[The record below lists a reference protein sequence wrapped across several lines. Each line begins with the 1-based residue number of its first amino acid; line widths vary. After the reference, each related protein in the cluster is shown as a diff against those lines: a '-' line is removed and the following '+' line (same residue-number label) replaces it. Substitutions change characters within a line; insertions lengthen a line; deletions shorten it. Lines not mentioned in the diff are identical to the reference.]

1 MKKFGILL
9 AVLLAATSQMF
20 GQGAKNIKISEVL
33 INNTASLQDEFGR
46 HEPWLE
52 LANTAFS
59 TYNVRG
65 MYITTDRSVLNPK
78 LTAPQRISR
87 MSIIPNGDAR
97 TIMSA
102 RQHLLFHLN
111 SNPKQG
117 TLYLPVPVD
126 TAASNW
132 VAINDGN
139 GIDLIDSVTVPLMR
153 ANESYAL
160 HKDAQG
166 QYVWRVMQPDMVTPN
181 IDNDQS
187 MVESKAAR
195 LKRDDPHG
203 FGITVLSMGIVFFC
217 LFLLFVFFSIFGK
230 LMVKRNRSEKP
241 RKRQPGRVSPEVAKA
256 MAESDAK
263 RHQRND
269 QEIYL
274 AVIAMALKQYQDD
287 IHDEESGIITIHP
300 HHSKW
305 TRV

>member
-132 VAINDGN
+132 VAIYDGN

>member
-132 VAINDGN
+132 VAIYDGN

-241 RKRQPGRVSPEVAKA
+241 RKRQPGRVSAEVAKA

>member
-1 MKKFGILL
+1 MKKIGILL

-132 VAINDGN
+132 VAIYDGN

>member
-9 AVLLAATSQMF
+9 AVLLAATSQLF

-132 VAINDGN
+132 VAIYDGN

>member
-9 AVLLAATSQMF
+9 AVLLTATLQMF

-65 MYITTDRSVLNPK
+65 MYITTDRSVLNPQ

-126 TAASNW
+126 TTATNW
-132 VAINDGN
+132 VAIYDGN

-160 HKDAQG
+160 HKDGQG
-166 QYVWRVMQPDMVTPN
+166 QYVWRVMQPDMVTPD

-230 LMVKRNRSEKP
+230 VMVKRNRSEKP

-263 RHQRND
+263 RHQRNE

>member
-1 MKKFGILL
+1 MKKIGILL
-9 AVLLAATSQMF
+9 AVLLTATSQMF

-65 MYITTDRSVLNPK
+65 MYITTDRSVLNPQ

-126 TAASNW
+126 TTAANW
-132 VAINDGN
+132 VAIYDGN

-153 ANESYAL
+153 TNESYAL

-166 QYVWRVMQPDMVTPN
+166 QYVWRVMQPDMVTPD

-230 LMVKRNRSEKP
+230 VMVKRNRSEKP

-263 RHQRND
+263 RHQRNE

>member
-132 VAINDGN
+132 VAIYDGN

-153 ANESYAL
+153 GNESYAL

>member
-78 LTAPQRISR
+78 LTVPQRISR

-132 VAINDGN
+132 VAIYDGN
-139 GIDLIDSVTVPLMR
+139 GIDLIDSVTVPLLR

>member
-132 VAINDGN
+132 VAIYDGN

-287 IHDEESGIITIHP
+287 IHDVESGIITIHP

>member
-132 VAINDGN
+132 VAIYDGN
-139 GIDLIDSVTVPLMR
+139 GIDLIDSVTVPLLR

>member
-1 MKKFGILL
+1 MKKIGILL
-9 AVLLAATSQMF
+9 AVLLTASAQMS
-20 GQGAKNIKISEVL
+20 GQGAKNIRISEVL
-33 INNTASLQDEFGR
+33 VNNTASMQDEFGR

-65 MYITTDRSVLNPK
+65 MFITTDRSVLDKK
-78 LTAPQRISR
+78 LTAPERISR

-117 TLYLPVPVD
+117 TLYLPVPID
-126 TAASNW
+126 TTRANW
-132 VAINDGN
+132 VAIYDGN
-139 GIDLIDSVTVPLMR
+139 GIDLIDSVTVPRLR

-166 QYVWRVMQPDMVTPN
+166 QYVWRVMEPDMVTPN

-187 MVESKAAR
+187 VTESKAAR

-217 LFLLFVFFSIFGK
+217 LFLLFVFFSLFGK
-230 LMVKRNRSEKP
+230 FMAKKEPSEKP
-241 RKRQPGRVSPEVAKA
+241 RKRQPTRVSPEAAKA
-256 MAESDAK
+256 MAEKDAN
-263 RHQRND
+263 RHKPNN
-269 QEIYL
+269 EVYL

>member
-132 VAINDGN
+132 VAIYDGN
-139 GIDLIDSVTVPLMR
+139 GIDLMMSSPSVVDDYQID
-153 ANESYAL
+153 EL
-160 HKDAQG
+160 H
-166 QYVWRVMQPDMVTPN
+166 
-181 IDNDQS
+181 
-187 MVESKAAR
+187 
-195 LKRDDPHG
+195 L
-203 FGITVLSMGIVFFC
+203 
-217 LFLLFVFFSIFGK
+217 
-230 LMVKRNRSEKP
+230 
-241 RKRQPGRVSPEVAKA
+241 
-256 MAESDAK
+256 
-263 RHQRND
+263 
-269 QEIYL
+269 EI
-274 AVIAMALKQYQDD
+274 KE
-287 IHDEESGIITIHP
+287 DEE
-300 HHSKW
+300 
-305 TRV
+305 

>member
-126 TAASNW
+126 TAAANW
-132 VAINDGN
+132 VAIYDGN

>member
-126 TAASNW
+126 TAAANW
-132 VAINDGN
+132 VAIYDGN

-195 LKRDDPHG
+195 LKRDDPYG

>member
-117 TLYLPVPVD
+117 TLYLPVLVD
-126 TAASNW
+126 TAAANW
-132 VAINDGN
+132 VAIYDGN

>member
-78 LTAPQRISR
+78 LTVPQRISR

-132 VAINDGN
+132 VAIYDGN